1 MQYMPNKDYYD
12 ILGVA
17 RTADPKEIHKAYRR
31 KARELHPD
39 KNKGDSGAEDKFKDL
54 GEAYRILSDP
64 QKRKQYDLFGS
75 VGGDY
80 APPPGWSQ
88 PPPGYSRDP
97 YSGGWETTT
106 ESAGFEDLFEAL
118 MGRFSRG
125 TRGRPRDLRMEAE
138 RGSDVEV
145 ELPLTI
151 EDLLVLKPK
160 QIRISNTRRC
170 EACEGMGRAGSG
182 VCSVCKGSGKVTQR
196 KTLRIRIPAGVNE
209 GTIVRLT
216 GQGNPSPDGIGV
228 AGDLLIR
235 LRIKPHPR
243 FRIVDGTLE
252 MDLEVPDYQAALGEK
267 IEFDTPTGR
276 LAIQLPAGTTT
287 GKKLKIRGKGL
298 LRKGGSHGDLLVNVI
313 VTVPSQLTEEQKEL
327 YERLK
332 NVKE

>member
-1 MQYMPNKDYYD
+1 MPNKDYYD
-12 ILGVA
+12 ILGTT

-39 KNKGDSGAEDKFKDL
+39 KHKGDSTAEEKFKDL

-80 APPPGWSQ
+80 APPPGWGQ
-88 PPPGYSRDP
+88 PPPGYGGDP
-97 YSGGWETTT
+97 YSGSWESSSS
-106 ESAGFEDLFEAL
+106 SAGFEDLFEAL
-118 MGRFSRG
+118 MGRFNRG

-151 EDLLVLKPK
+151 EDLLELKPK

-170 EACEGMGRAGSG
+170 ETCEGTGRTGQQS
-182 VCSVCKGSGKVTQR
+182 CSACKGTGKVTQR
-196 KTLRIRIPAGVNE
+196 KTLRIKIPAGVGE
-209 GTIVRLT
+209 GAVVRLT
-216 GQGNPSPDGIGV
+216 GQGNPSPDGIGT
-228 AGDLLIR
+228 AGDLLVR
-235 LRIKPHPR
+235 LRVKSHPR
-243 FRIVDGTLE
+243 FRIVGGTLE
-252 MDLEVPDYQAALGEK
+252 MDLEVPDFQAALGEK
-267 IEFDTPTGR
+267 IEFDMPAGR

-287 GKKLKIRGKGL
+287 GKKLKIRSKGL
-298 LRKGGSHGDLLVNVI
+298 PRKGGTRGDLLVNVI
-313 VTVPSQLTEEQKEL
+313 VTVPAQLTEEQKEL